1 MSEHGSVCP
10 CEETEDFRDP
20 MIRKGSA
27 FTVLLLLLGSL
38 LSGAA
43 GEGGP
48 VLATPTDLDCPH
60 ERTKTTIYFYDSPAY
75 TSLGPDSHLVYG
87 AASIRTVCLDCGE
100 VLSEE
105 TAASAE
111 EIRPHSL
118 KKGVCVLCGY
128 KSQTEETEEMP
139 ASEPGEW
146 LIIAEEDNSTQG
158 LLTVTLTDE
167 DLYSLKKESVSVAL
181 VRGKT
186 GSAAV
191 ALELTGVL
199 PRMEETGSD
208 LQVQIAERE
217 DGSFFAG
224 LYLVSASGREPLQ
237 PGDGI
242 TLRFYRTSRSSVRIS
257 LAPVGSDELTE
268 TESIWNEKGYWT
280 VPYLKEGTY
289 FVLQ

>member
-1 MSEHGSVCP
+1 
-10 CEETEDFRDP
+10 